1 MHNHTWHEL
10 NQLWT
15 VGFVVASDVF
25 STRDVDQEIML
36 IDRSIDTE
44 IHEQTN
50 SYIAQTQLE
59 AIGSYGKLDHSAVT
73 QSNDG
78 RPVEY
83 WNENLN
89 GVIYNCTY
97 TEPPRLRAF
106 SGSSDTNHGS
116 LL

>member
-1 MHNHTWHEL
+1 
-10 NQLWT
+10 
-15 VGFVVASDVF
+15 
-25 STRDVDQEIML
+25 ML

-83 WNENLN
+83 
-89 GVIYNCTY
+89 
-97 TEPPRLRAF
+97 
-106 SGSSDTNHGS
+106 
-116 LL
+116 